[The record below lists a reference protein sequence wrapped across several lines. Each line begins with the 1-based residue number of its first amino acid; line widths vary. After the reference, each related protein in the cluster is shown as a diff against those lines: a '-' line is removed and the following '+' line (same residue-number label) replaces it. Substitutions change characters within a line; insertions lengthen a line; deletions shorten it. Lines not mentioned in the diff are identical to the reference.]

1 VKRAFSTSSDER
13 KPSTTQTAPAGP
25 VVPPEFAL
33 TSVTVL
39 SKPAGAL
46 ILVDG
51 YHAGYTPAVVKL
63 VPGKYKL
70 TLRAEGFPAYSQ
82 QITVEPGQMSSF
94 GVALDGSK

>member
-1 VKRAFSTSSDER
+1 
-13 KPSTTQTAPAGP
+13 
-25 VVPPEFAL
+25 
-33 TSVTVL
+33 VTVL

-51 YHAGYTPAVVKL
+51 YRAGYTPAVVKL

-70 TLRAEGFPAYSQ
+70 TLKAEGFPAYSQ
-82 QITVEPGQMSSF
+82 QISVEPGQMSSF